1 LDRSRRS
8 SYISLPP
15 LALASLSTCTGPVHC
30 LLGNAQE
37 TAVDSN
43 DGYVDLLDPIA
54 FDVLHKERSFV
65 EDCMRP
71 PSFVLSPCMD
81 RSGLVHA
88 CRLVWSMAVKSR
100 RPQLKKAKKRAIVA
114 AKEEIDEL
122 VERDKVRPYSPH
134 LSLPLYFL
142 L

>member
-1 LDRSRRS
+1 
-8 SYISLPP
+8 
-15 LALASLSTCTGPVHC
+15 
-30 LLGNAQE
+30 
-37 TAVDSN
+37 
-43 DGYVDLLDPIA
+43 
-54 FDVLHKERSFV
+54 
-65 EDCMRP
+65 
-71 PSFVLSPCMD
+71 
-81 RSGLVHA
+81 
-88 CRLVWSMAVKSR
+88 MAVKSR